1 MFIIGE
7 IRMKDLWVIVI
18 TSLAMGMGAR
28 VYMMR
33 VDTRQYP
40 THPQGVISHL
50 TLGLIAAFLGSLAL
64 PSLAEKEFSAVTF
77 LALAAQQFRDVR
89 NLERQSLDKI
99 EVTELVPR
107 GTAYIED
114 IAKAFEARNYMVI
127 ITALM
132 ASIGAYIA
140 NQFDLSTEYQVIAA
154 VIAGGLTMIVL
165 KQILKRTLLYEI
177 ADVKPAEITFEG
189 PLLKVNDVI
198 IMNVG
203 LKKSREIFLENG
215 IAIEII
221 PKDSSA
227 NATLANIGQRQA
239 IQHNAAI
246 QLGIRKDVDEPDFTP
261 IARRNADNG
270 NVVMAMIPMYS
281 DVNTLVDVINNTPV
295 LESAKR
301 MTAISNPKE
310 GDEV

>member
-1 MFIIGE
+1 MN
-7 IRMKDLWVIVI
+7 DLWVIVI
-18 TSLAMGMGAR
+18 TSIVMGMTAR
-28 VYMMR
+28 IYMMR

-64 PSLAEKEFSAVTF
+64 PSLAQKEFSAVTF

-127 ITALM
+127 ISALM
-132 ASIGAYIA
+132 TSIGAYIA
-140 NQFDLSTEYQVIAA
+140 NQFNQPIQFQIIAA
-154 VIAGGLTMIVL
+154 VIVGGLSMITL
-165 KQILKRTLLYEI
+165 KQVLKRTLLYEI
-177 ADVKPAEITFEG
+177 ADVKPAEIAFDG
-189 PLLKVNDVI
+189 PLLQVNGVI
-198 IMNVG
+198 IMNIG
-203 LKKSREIFLENG
+203 LKKSREIFLNNG

-221 PKDSSA
+221 PKNSSA

-239 IQHNAAI
+239 IQHNAAV

-270 NVVMAMIPMYS
+270 NVVMAMIPMYA
-281 DVNTLVDVINNTPV
+281 DVNKLVEVINSTPV

-301 MTAISNPKE
+301 MTAISKPKE

>member
-1 MFIIGE
+1 
-7 IRMKDLWVIVI
+7 MKDLWIIVI
-18 TSLAMGMGAR
+18 TSIVMGMAAR

-127 ITALM
+127 LTALM
-132 ASIGAYIA
+132 TSIGAYIA
-140 NQFDLSTEYQVIAA
+140 MAFNQPAHFQVICA
-154 VIAGGLTMIVL
+154 VMAGGLSAITL
-165 KQILKRTLLYEI
+165 KQVLKRTLLYEI
-177 ADVKPAEITFEG
+177 ADVNPGEITFEG

-198 IMNVG
+198 IMNIG
-203 LKKSREIFLENG
+203 LKSSREIFLDNG

-221 PKDSSA
+221 PKNSSA

-239 IQHNAAI
+239 IQHNASI

-261 IARRNADNG
+261 IARRNPNNG
-270 NVVMAMIPMYS
+270 NVVMAMIPMYA
-281 DVNTLVDVINNTPV
+281 DTNKLVEVIKNTPV

-301 MTAISNPKE
+301 KTSISKSKE